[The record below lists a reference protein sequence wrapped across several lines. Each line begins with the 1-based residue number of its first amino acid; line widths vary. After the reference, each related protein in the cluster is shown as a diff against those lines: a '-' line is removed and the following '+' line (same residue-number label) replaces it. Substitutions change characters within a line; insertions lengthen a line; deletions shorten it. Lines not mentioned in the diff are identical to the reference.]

1 MSEEE
6 QIEKLKKIALDTQ
19 WTDVEKKV
27 IDALEAYGEKGI
39 VPITEIIER
48 TTWTDLEKY
57 GLETI
62 KRIKEKK
69 EGEGVSNE

>member
-27 IDALEAYGEKGI
+27 IDALGAYGEKGI
-39 VPITEIIER
+39 VPIAEIIER
-48 TTWTDLEKY
+48 TKWTDLEGY

-62 KRIKEKK
+62 RRIKEGKDPK
-69 EGEGVSNE
+69 QVSG

>member
-27 IDALEAYGEKGI
+27 IDALEHMG
-39 VPITEIIER
+39 
-48 TTWTDLEKY
+48 
-57 GLETI
+57 
-62 KRIKEKK
+62 KRE
-69 EGEGVSNE
+69 